1 MTKQEYI
8 AELEF
13 ILETEA
19 GELNEDTRLLDL
31 SGWDSTSHL
40 GMIALLDRLGIRGD
54 IEKIRNSQTV
64 ADLIRLAG
72 DSVE

>member
-13 ILETEA
+13 ILETQA
-19 GELNEDTRLLDL
+19 GELTEATRLDDL

-40 GMIALLDRLGIRGD
+40 GMIALLDRLGIRAD
-54 IEKIRNSQTV
+54 VEEIRNSQTV
-64 ADLIRLAG
+64 DDLIRLAG
-72 DSVE
+72 NAVA